1 MTKQTGL
8 IQKATTD
15 SGKANAVARP
25 IDKLKN
31 ILAAQSVKEQFE
43 SVLKENSGAFV
54 ASIIDLYNTDKTLQ
68 MCDPKN
74 VVMEALKAASLK
86 LPINKQLGFAWI
98 VPYRDGKTGQYIPT
112 FQLGY
117 KGYVQ
122 LCMRTGAY
130 KYINADVVYEGELV
144 KHDKLTGEIEID
156 PEKRTG
162 DKKVGYFAFI
172 ETLNGFRKTLYMS
185 VEEVTKHAQQYSKSY
200 GNKNSVW
207 ATDFDAMALKTCL
220 RLLLSKYGVMSVEMQ
235 RAYIED
241 SADTV
246 ALADERIADD
256 TFDGEV
262 IEAEA
267 VEVADIPE
275 EAAES

>member
-1 MTKQTGL
+1 MSKQTGL
-8 IQKATTD
+8 IQRATTN
-15 SGKANAVARP
+15 GKTAVARP

-31 ILAAQSVKEQFE
+31 ILAAQSVQEQFQ
-43 SVLKENSGAFV
+43 SVLKENAGAFV
-54 ASIIDLYNTDKTLQ
+54 ASIIDLYNTDRTLQ

-98 VPYRDGKTGQYIPT
+98 VPYRDGRTGQYIPT

-130 KYINADVVYEGELV
+130 RYINADVVYEGELV

-172 ETLNGFRKTLYMS
+172 ETLNGFRKTLFMTI
-185 VEEVTKHAQQYSKSY
+185 EEVTKHAEQYSKSY
-200 GNKNSVW
+200 GSKNSVW

-220 RLLLSKYGVMSVEMQ
+220 RLLLSKYGIMSVEMQ
-235 RAYIED
+235 RAYIDD

-267 VEVADIPE
+267 VTVTDIPE
-275 EAAES
+275 DAAEN

>member
-1 MTKQTGL
+1 M
-8 IQKATTD
+8 
-15 SGKANAVARP
+15 
-25 IDKLKN
+25 
-31 ILAAQSVKEQFE
+31 VK
-43 SVLKENSGAFV
+43 SGAL
-54 ASIIDLYNTDKTLQ
+54 D
-68 MCDPKN
+68 
-74 VVMEALKAASLK
+74 
-86 LPINKQLGFAWI
+86 
-98 VPYRDGKTGQYIPT
+98 
-112 FQLGY
+112 
-117 KGYVQ
+117 KGYIQ

-156 PEKRTG
+156 PEQRKS
-162 DKKVGYFAFI
+162 DKKIGYFAFI
-172 ETLNGFRKTLYMS
+172 ETLNGFRKTLYMT
-185 VEEVTKHAQQYSKSY
+185 VDEVTKHAEQYSKSY

-241 SADTV
+241 STDTV

-256 TFDGEV
+256 TFDSEV
-262 IEAEA
+262 IEAEV

-275 EAAES
+275 DAAEN

>member
-1 MTKQTGL
+1 MSKQTGL
-8 IQKATTD
+8 IQKATKTN
-15 SGKANAVARP
+15 GEQKQLARP
-25 IDKLKN
+25 IDKLKH
-31 ILAAQSVKEQFE
+31 ILAAESVQEQFK
-43 SVLKENSGAFV
+43 SVLAENSGAFV
-54 ASIIDLYNTDKTLQ
+54 ASIIDLYNTDRTLQ

-98 VPYRDGKTGQYIPT
+98 VPYRDGRTGQYIPT

-117 KGYVQ
+117 KGYIQ

-130 KYINADVVYEGELV
+130 RYINADVVYEGELV

-156 PEKRTG
+156 PEQRKS

-185 VEEVTKHAQQYSKSY
+185 VDEVTKHAQQYSKSY
-200 GNKNSVW
+200 SSKNSVW

-235 RAYIED
+235 RAYIDD

-267 VEVADIPE
+267 VEVTDMPE
-275 EAAES
+275 EAAED

>member
-1 MTKQTGL
+1 M
-8 IQKATTD
+8 
-15 SGKANAVARP
+15 
-25 IDKLKN
+25 
-31 ILAAQSVKEQFE
+31 VK
-43 SVLKENSGAFV
+43 SGAL
-54 ASIIDLYNTDKTLQ
+54 D
-68 MCDPKN
+68 
-74 VVMEALKAASLK
+74 
-86 LPINKQLGFAWI
+86 
-98 VPYRDGKTGQYIPT
+98 
-112 FQLGY
+112 
-117 KGYVQ
+117 KGYIQ

-130 KYINADVVYEGELV
+130 RYINADVVYEGELV

-156 PEKRTG
+156 PAQRIS
-162 DKKVGYFAFI
+162 DKKIGYFAFI
-172 ETLNGFRKTLYMS
+172 ETLNGFRKTLFMTI
-185 VEEVTKHAQQYSKSY
+185 EEVTKHAEQYSKSY

-262 IEAEA
+262 IEAEV

-275 EAAES
+275 DAAEN